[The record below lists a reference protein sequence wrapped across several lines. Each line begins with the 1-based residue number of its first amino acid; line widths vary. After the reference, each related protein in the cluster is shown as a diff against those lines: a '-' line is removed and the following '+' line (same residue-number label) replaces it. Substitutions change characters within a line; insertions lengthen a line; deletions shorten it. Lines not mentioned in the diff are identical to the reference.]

1 VGSGCG
7 NDDDGAGK
15 GEEGDDK
22 EKSNKRGG
30 VADDSS
36 DSNDTKEE
44 KEEEEDTT
52 NIEDVWESLPYD
64 LRSRVLTMRN
74 ILRSSIIGRGSKMS
88 GVFFA
93 SGNEFLAIFRENIS
107 VQKERLAESQERI
120 DEVIRERRE
129 EFHVKRQRRG
139 RWFDASAAAE
149 EKFVYSGDVA
159 YSLRQIERQAKRL
172 TTLESFYR
180 EQKIIFSQG
189 GNGDCKLSFDC
200 RCE

>member
-1 VGSGCG
+1 
-7 NDDDGAGK
+7 
-15 GEEGDDK
+15 
-22 EKSNKRGG
+22 
-30 VADDSS
+30 
-36 DSNDTKEE
+36 
-44 KEEEEDTT
+44 
-52 NIEDVWESLPYD
+52 
-64 LRSRVLTMRN
+64 
-74 ILRSSIIGRGSKMS
+74 MS

>member
-1 VGSGCG
+1 
-7 NDDDGAGK
+7 
-15 GEEGDDK
+15 
-22 EKSNKRGG
+22 
-30 VADDSS
+30 
-36 DSNDTKEE
+36 
-44 KEEEEDTT
+44 
-52 NIEDVWESLPYD
+52 
-64 LRSRVLTMRN
+64 
-74 ILRSSIIGRGSKMS
+74 MS

-159 YSLRQIERQAKRL
+159 YSLRQIERQANRL

-189 GNGDCKLSFDC
+189 WNGDCKLSLFDS
-200 RCE
+200 R